1 MKKKLKKKE
10 KKTKETIYI
19 YIYIYIWNISIF
31 LFKSFKHKIHYD
43 INNVI
48 CIYQNYMNIMFY
60 YIQYLCYHQNI

>member
-1 MKKKLKKKE
+1 MKKIKKK
-10 KKTKETIYI
+10 KKPRKP

-60 YIQYLCYHQNI
+60 YIQYLYYHQNI